1 MYSFISSAN
10 NLLAYLFTT
19 KKIQNI
25 YKNTYEMQ
33 MNGND
38 IFRLVWHI
46 ISYYYKKQ

>member
-19 KKIQNI
+19 KKNTE
-25 YKNTYEMQ
+25 NTYEMQ

-38 IFRLVWHI
+38 IFSLVWHI